1 MKLIDTNLIIYAAQ
15 PQFRWLLPLIATSDC
30 QFATVTKIEVLG
42 FRTIEPEQIIFFEKY
57 FSMLTPLHLTDA
69 IIEQT
74 IKIRQS
80 KKIKLGDAII
90 AGTARVHNLEIFTHN
105 VADFINIDGVS
116 VRDPFA
122 Q

>member
-1 MKLIDTNLIIYAAQ
+1 MKLIDTNLIIYAIQ
-15 PQFRWLLPLIATSDC
+15 PQFHWLIPLIMSGD
-30 QFATVTKIEVLG
+30 FHYATVTKIEVLG
-42 FRTIEPEQIIFFEKY
+42 FKNIQPHEEALFQRY
-57 FSMLTPLHLTDA
+57 FAILKPLHLTDA

-74 IKIRQS
+74 IKIRQI

-122 Q
+122 